1 MPRPYQSGT
10 GASMS
15 GRTYEPQVTPWDRSD
30 DDFDTYQ
37 GTTTDRDRQASGR
50 YGPDDDYAPSAGDQ
64 RYTQDRYRNDYRGSA
79 YGQNDGQDAYTR
91 RDLQPTYQDAYER
104 DRERYGRQDD
114 DHRAYRGA
122 NRDRDYDRDLLGDRD
137 NDRRDRDERKA
148 RQEREDREDRDQ
160 RYLSDRDRERQDRDR
175 EDRPWTGF
183 ARGYD
188 RQR

>member
-37 GTTTDRDRQASGR
+37 GSTNDRDRQASGR
-50 YGPDDDYAPSAGDQ
+50 YGPDDDYAPPAGDR
-64 RYTQDRYRNDYRGSA
+64 RYAQDRYRGGYRT
-79 YGQNDGQDAYTR
+79 NDGQDAYTR

-122 NRDRDYDRDLLGDRD
+122 NRDRDYDRDLLGNRRDDRD
-137 NDRRDRDERKA
+137 RDDRREHHYREDRHRGDHSLSDSDRERRDRA
-148 RQEREDREDRDQ
+148 
-160 RYLSDRDRERQDRDR
+160 Y

-183 ARGYD
+183 ASGYN
-188 RQR
+188 RQRW

>member
-1 MPRPYQSGT
+1 MPRSYQSGT

-30 DDFDTYQ
+30 DDFDVYEGSTR
-37 GTTTDRDRQASGR
+37 DRDRQASGR
-50 YGPDDDYAPSAGDQ
+50 YGPDDDYAPSAGDR
-64 RYTQDRYRNDYRGSA
+64 RYTQDRYRSEYRS
-79 YGQNDGQDAYTR
+79 NDGQDAYTR

-137 NDRRDRDERKA
+137 EDKRDREERKA
-148 RQEREDREDRDQ
+148 RD
-160 RYLSDRDRERQDRDR
+160 DRERRDR
-175 EDRPWTGF
+175 AYEDRPWTGF
-183 ARGYD
+183 ASGYN
-188 RQR
+188 RQRW